1 METLGQAP
9 PNPLH
14 PNCRCLFVPVTKTWR
29 ELGLDIDE
37 IEDVYRPYTLR
48 TNTKSRKIIEV
59 GFNKGDF
66 STFFQ
71 KQSPAFQRN
80 MIGPKRLALLKDKK
94 IMFKNLVNTSSGD
107 LFTLKELEENIV
119 EEAVD
124 YLEEVKKF
132 KKETGLTAVSDQ
144 RVKRLIDKCFID

>member
-1 METLGQAP
+1 
-9 PNPLH
+9 
-14 PNCRCLFVPVTKTWR
+14 
-29 ELGLDIDE
+29 
-37 IEDVYRPYTLR
+37 
-48 TNTKSRKIIEV
+48 
-59 GFNKGDF
+59 
-66 STFFQ
+66 
-71 KQSPAFQRN
+71 
-80 MIGPKRLALLKDKK
+80 
-94 IMFKNLVNTSSGD
+94 MFKNLVNTSSGD